1 MHIDEEPNGPGEFEA
16 AADERTGSDES
27 APLLSHPHNG
37 QRKETP
43 LPRAQLAA
51 VYFIKLTIPVVSTQV
66 QPYLNKMISELDLPP
81 GRPVGYYSGL
91 LGLAINAG
99 QFLTVFPWGRLS
111 GTYCY
116 RLLLPTPII
125 HWLARRLVW

>member
-1 MHIDEEPNGPGEFEA
+1 MPIDDEPQVEA
-16 AADERTGSDES
+16 TADERDES
-27 APLLSHPHNG
+27 LPLLSKALDG
-37 QRKETP
+37 QREETP

-51 VYFIKLTIPVVSTQV
+51 IYFIKLTIPVVSTQV

-91 LGLAINAG
+91 IGLAINAG

-111 GTYCY
+111 GMLLSCVTIWTDELTCAML
-116 RLLLPTPII
+116 RLF
-125 HWLARRLVW
+125 R